1 MVSTLEPIKCDI
13 LVSKVAFKWVNLYRY
28 AEDGRGGESKAA
40 AAERGREVGLY
51 KLTHSLKAPWFQPL
65 IL

>member
-1 MVSTLEPIKCDI
+1 MISWFQKL
-13 LVSKVAFKWVNLYRY
+13 LSNGSNLYRY